1 MKNIAILGATGSI
14 GLNTLDVIAR
24 HPDKYSAFAVS
35 AHSNWKSL
43 NELCKKHMPKYAILV
58 DEEAAD
64 NLRKL
69 APKGVEVLSGENA
82 LDDIASHVQTD
93 FVMAA
98 IVGGAGMSS
107 TFSAAMAGKRIM
119 LANKE
124 SLVLG
129 GALLMNAANKS
140 GAEIIPVDS
149 EHSAIFQCL
158 QAGKEGLNK
167 IQLTASGGPFLNMP
181 FVALSKVTPE
191 EACNHPNWKMGQKI
205 SVDSATMMNK
215 GLEVIEASFLF
226 NLPATHIEVI
236 VHPQSIVHSCVYFD
250 DGSVLSQMGLP
261 DMRSA
266 ISYALSFPGRQLS
279 GVEVLDLTK
288 QPPLEFFPP
297 DMKKYKCLELA
308 YQAIKQ
314 GGNAPGTLN
323 AANEVAVDAF
333 LKNKIS
339 FLDISKIIEKTLNE
353 TPTQNLDTL
362 PSVVENDQL
371 SRQLALSLISKND

>member
-14 GLNTLDVIAR
+14 GLNTLDVIAQ
-24 HPDKYSAFAVS
+24 HPEKYTAFALS

-43 NELCKKHMPKYAILV
+43 NELCKKHRPAYAILV
-58 DEEAAD
+58 EEEAAE
-64 NLRKL
+64 NLRKV
-69 APKGVEVLSGENA
+69 APEGVEVLCGEGA
-82 LDDIASHVQTD
+82 LDDIASHLKTD

-107 TFSAAMAGKRIM
+107 TFSAAIAGKRIM

-129 GALLMNAANKS
+129 GALLMNAAKKS
-140 GAEIIPVDS
+140 GADIIPVDS

-158 QAGKEGLNK
+158 QSGSKGLQK
-167 IQLTASGGPFLNMP
+167 IQLTASGGPFLNTS
-181 FVALSKVTPE
+181 FASLKTVTPE
-191 EACNHPNWKMGQKI
+191 EACKHPNWKMGQKI

-226 NLPATHIEVI
+226 DVPASQIEVI
-236 VHPQSIVHSCVYFD
+236 VHPQSIIHSCVYYE
-250 DGSVLSQMGLP
+250 DGGVLSQLGLP

-266 ISYALSFPGRQLS
+266 ISFALSFPERHTS
-279 GVEVLDLTK
+279 GVKPLDLTK
-288 QPPLEFFPP
+288 QPPLEFFLP
-297 DMKKYKCLELA
+297 DLKKYKCLELA
-308 YQAIKQ
+308 YLAIKQ
-314 GGNAPGTLN
+314 GKNAPGTLN

-333 LKNKIS
+333 LNNKIG
-339 FLDISKIIEKTLNE
+339 FLDISRVIETTLNE
-353 TPTQNLDTL
+353 TPSQNLDTL
-362 PSVVENDQL
+362 ASVVENDQL